1 MLLLD
6 EPAAGLNHTESDNLL
21 HMIYGLRDAG
31 MTILLIEHDMHLV
44 MRISDK
50 VVVINFGERIAFGTP
65 QEVTSNEDVIE
76 AYLGAG
82 GDD

>member
-1 MLLLD
+1 
-6 EPAAGLNHTESDNLL
+6 
-21 HMIYGLRDAG
+21 MIYGLRDAG